1 MPVLAM
7 PEDVNGATIVGI
19 LGGMGPAATAD
30 FYLKLI
36 NATPAEKDQ
45 DHIRTVIWSD
55 PTVPDRSAALIGG
68 GEDPTPYLVRGAH
81 RLADCGASFIVIPC
95 NTAHAFRVAI
105 EQATGVPVLDM
116 IAATASA
123 LGTGVP
129 TPSAVG
135 VLATDGT
142 LSTGLYREALTAEG
156 YRSIEPDSEV
166 QLRLMDAL
174 ASIKA
179 GDVGRQTQT
188 GLGQAANHLV
198 GRGADVLIAGCT
210 EVVLGLRS
218 DCVSVPVIDPAQ
230 VLAELIVKLVYPES

>member
-1 MPVLAM
+1 MNALAA
-7 PEDVNGATIVGI
+7 PEDVSGATLVGI

-36 NATPAEKDQ
+36 NATPAAKDQ

-55 PTVPDRSAALIGG
+55 PTVPDRSAALVGD
-68 GEDPTPYLVRGAH
+68 GEDPTPSLVRGAR
-81 RLADCGASFIVIPC
+81 RLAGCGASFIVIPC

-116 IAATASA
+116 IAATVDV
-123 LGTGVP
+123 LGARVP

-142 LSTGLYREALTAEG
+142 LSTDLYREALTAKG
-156 YRSIEPDSEV
+156 YRSIEPQPEI

-174 ASIKA
+174 AMIKA
-179 GDVGRQTQT
+179 GDVGWQAQA
-188 GLGQAANHLV
+188 GLGQAATHLV

-218 DCVSVPVIDPAQ
+218 DSVSVPVIDPAQ
-230 VLAELIVKLVYPES
+230 VLAELIVKLVYPER